1 MRKLWKI
8 IFILV
13 ILSPLGIIIPYLF
26 NAGSAWGEWGPEEL
40 KELIGYVP
48 QGLEKLSSLSKPIF
62 PDYNL
67 KIWEEGS
74 LLHQSLGYII
84 SGFVGVGIVVLIT
97 YLLGKVL
104 AKKDNHE

>member
-1 MRKLWKI
+1 MRNLWKI
-8 IFILV
+8 IFIMI
-13 ILSPLGIIIPYLF
+13 ILSPLGIILPYLL

-48 QGLEKLSSLSKPIF
+48 EGLEKLSSLGKPIF

-67 KIWEEGS
+67 KIWENGS

-84 SGFVGVGIVVLIT
+84 SGFVGVGIVVLVS
-97 YLLGKVL
+97 YLLGKVFS
-104 AKKDNHE
+104 KRNNE